1 MVFKPRRFHGEPP
14 VVPDGAPATA
24 SLETR
29 VAEALGAN
37 DSFGTEG
44 LKVVA
49 SGGEIFLFGDLG
61 TRGEIDRAIEAV
73 MAVPGVEKVTVR
85 MHTGETP

>member
-1 MVFKPRRFHGEPP
+1 MVFKPRTFHGELP
-14 VVPDGAPATA
+14 VVADEAPATA

-29 VAEALGAN
+29 VAEALGAD
-37 DSFGTEG
+37 DSFAAEG

-85 MHTGETP
+85 MHTEEAP

>member
-1 MVFKPRRFHGEPP
+1 MVFKPRTFHGEPP
-14 VVPDGAPATA
+14 VMPEEAPAAA

-37 DSFGTEG
+37 ESFGAEG

-85 MHTGETP
+85 IHTEEAP